1 MLATALGG
9 PLPLGNGGLHA
20 APMLASAMRS
30 PVWVQKETTIMPRE
44 MRKPG
49 EPIYLRRHM
58 VALALAVGLPVIILQ
73 LYKIYVGPISF
84 GVQMGFVVLV
94 SVLAG
99 VGLYVTYR
107 SSAQNQP

>member
-1 MLATALGG
+1 
-9 PLPLGNGGLHA
+9 
-20 APMLASAMRS
+20 
-30 PVWVQKETTIMPRE
+30 

-58 VALALAVGLPVIILQ
+58 VALALAVGVPIVLLQ
-73 LYKIYVGPISF
+73 LYKIYVGPIAF
-84 GVQMGFVVLV
+84 TVQMGFVILV

-99 VGLYVTYR
+99 LGLYRMYR